1 MLVIQ
6 HAIHA
11 GCVDSNDDVVVGSRN
26 SSLPMKRV
34 VHLSRFLLSD
44 LLRPLYLSTRFYLTK
59 YIQKKTHKKKKNT
72 WTLILTSLVDVTD
85 KGIQAKICRVL
96 CHQKILFKK

>member
-59 YIQKKTHKKKKNT
+59 YIQKKTHTKKKKYLDTN
-72 WTLILTSLVDVTD
+72 SYLVSRRNGQGHTGENMSCIVSS
-85 KGIQAKICRVL
+85 KNFI
-96 CHQKILFKK
+96 